1 MCVFVLLVQQ
11 KSVEDDLS
19 TYSLPLGHRCLMQQ
33 KQSHSIIPR
42 ENQTLQWSG
51 VNKRAALKD
60 SKSAFL
66 KSKHFK
72 RALSLMF
79 TLISKSNKTGW

>member
-1 MCVFVLLVQQ
+1 
-11 KSVEDDLS
+11 
-19 TYSLPLGHRCLMQQ
+19 MQQ

-79 TLISKSNKTGW
+79 TLISKSNKTGCGDQRKVRYHTMMAQFWVPTQT